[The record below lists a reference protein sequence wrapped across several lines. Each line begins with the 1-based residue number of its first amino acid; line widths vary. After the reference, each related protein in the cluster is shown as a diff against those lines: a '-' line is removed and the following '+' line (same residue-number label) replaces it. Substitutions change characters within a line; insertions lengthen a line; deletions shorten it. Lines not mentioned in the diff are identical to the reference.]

1 MTQIMTVSVIGSLI
15 SDLTGSGPGGL
26 PGMPGGFGSLLGGG
40 GGGMPDL
47 GSILNNPNMMN
58 MAAQMMQNPAMQ
70 QM

>member
-1 MTQIMTVSVIGSLI
+1 MYILQLLFNDFTSGQ
-15 SDLTGSGPGGL
+15 GPGGL

-47 GSILNNPNMMN
+47 GAILNNPAMMN

>member
-1 MTQIMTVSVIGSLI
+1 
-15 SDLTGSGPGGL
+15 
-26 PGMPGGFGSLLGGG
+26 MPCGFGSLLGGG

-47 GSILNNPNMMN
+47 GAILNNPAMMN